1 MIALSALTTLA
12 AFLVTGA
19 QAHGGVTSWT
29 VGSTTYAGWQPYLPA
44 SQQSATAGRPYTS
57 FDPILNP
64 TASTIH
70 CNDDGSAGPNP
81 QSISLNPGDTIV
93 GNYPQ
98 WTHAEGPVT
107 VYLAACNAAN
117 CNGVNSGS
125 VKWFKIAEQGLI
137 SGTLAKGSWANGV
150 LMANLKWPAKIP
162 TNLKAG
168 AYLLRM
174 ETLALHQ
181 ANTPQFYPEC
191 VQLIVGGSG
200 TALPPSEYQ
209 VSIPGAW
216 GANDSGVKVDIY
228 GEAAKTQ
235 TTYNIPGPR
244 IWPGFTGIT
253 IPGGS
258 NPSPSPTTT
267 QGGTTT
273 TQGGTTTTTT
283 KTTTTTTTT
292 TSGPKQTHY
301 GQCGGQG
308 YSGPTV
314 CEDPWKCTVSNQFYS
329 QCL

>member
-29 VGSTTYAGWQPYLPA
+29 VGSTTYPGWQPYLPA
-44 SQQSATAGRPYTS
+44 SQQSATAGRPYSS

-64 TASTIH
+64 TASNIH

-150 LMANLKWPAKIP
+150 LMANL
-162 TNLKAG
+162 
-168 AYLLRM
+168 
-174 ETLALHQ
+174 
-181 ANTPQFYPEC
+181 
-191 VQLIVGGSG
+191 
-200 TALPPSEYQ
+200 
-209 VSIPGAW
+209 
-216 GANDSGVKVDIY
+216 
-228 GEAAKTQ
+228 
-235 TTYNIPGPR
+235 
-244 IWPGFTGIT
+244 
-253 IPGGS
+253 
-258 NPSPSPTTT
+258 
-267 QGGTTT
+267 
-273 TQGGTTTTTT
+273 
-283 KTTTTTTTT
+283 
-292 TSGPKQTHY
+292 
-301 GQCGGQG
+301 
-308 YSGPTV
+308 
-314 CEDPWKCTVSNQFYS
+314 
-329 QCL
+329 